1 VYFVLLAAAVAI
13 LAGVVAVA
21 MGWGGELA
29 ISRRDLPVIPPR
41 LRTASDVARLRLPLG
56 LFGYQA
62 ESADEVLQVLAGR
75 LAERDAEIARLREEV
90 QWLGTQRNGSAG
102 GAVPPALA
110 GPAVAVQPEAESP
123 GTESPGTE
131 SPGTESPETEPPDTE
146 QSGTVSPIPES
157 SRPESSLTQ
166 SADTGD
172 GEVLSARGPAGGQSS
187 API

>member
-41 LRTASDVARLRLPLG
+41 IRTASDVARLRLPLG

-62 ESADEVLQVLAGR
+62 ESADEVLDALATQ

-90 QWLGTQRNGSAG
+90 RWLGTQRSGSAG
-102 GAVPPALA
+102 GAAPTVAGPRATAVPPFAAEPPPAAVPPA
-110 GPAVAVQPEAESP
+110 AESP
-123 GTESPGTE
+123 GTELPDIQPSGAE
-131 SPGTESPETEPPDTE
+131 SAHTG
-146 QSGTVSPIPES
+146 S
-157 SRPESSLTQ
+157 SRPESAGPG
-166 SADTGD
+166 SADSGD
-172 GEVLSARGPAGGQSS
+172 GEVLSAPGLAGGQSS
-187 API
+187 PPT

>member
-131 SPGTESPETEPPDTE
+131 SPETEPPDTE